1 MVVNKHT
8 YLEMINPKQ
17 TCWFPMRVTYG
28 RELVIKA
35 YLDKASI
42 ENFIPMHYEFI
53 EIKGERVKKLVPA
66 INNLIFVR
74 HTQEKL
80 TELKM
85 YDRNFEPLRYMMR
98 ESIYDSTREIMTVG
112 DEDME
117 NFLKVAKEPTE
128 RVCFLS
134 PSEYINNIGKK
145 VKITQGPFAGVEGTI
160 KRIKRNKHVV
170 VQLEDIIAAAID
182 FVPKECLIEII

>member
-1 MVVNKHT
+1 MLDPKRT
-8 YLEMINPKQ
+8 Y
-17 TCWFPMRVTYG
+17 WFPMRVTYG
-28 RELVIKA
+28 RELTIKEF
-35 YLDKASI
+35 LDNANI
-42 ENFIPMHYEFI
+42 ENFIPMHYEFT
-53 EIKGERVKKLVPA
+53 EHKGERKKELVPA
-66 INNLIFVR
+66 VKNLIFVR
-74 HTQEKL
+74 LTQKRL
-80 TELKM
+80 TEMKM

-98 ESIYDSTREIMTVG
+98 ESIYDSTRETMTVG
-112 DEDME
+112 DEAME

-145 VKITQGPFAGVEGTI
+145 VKITQGPFAGVVGTI